1 MVARPRVQTVM
12 LDRRHAL
19 VLGACSLAGAA
30 LTPRRA
36 VAQKYPE
43 RPIRLVIPFVP
54 GGIPDVVG
62 RQWAHAMQALLG
74 PVFVEN
80 KPGGSGIVGTAS
92 VAQAQPDGYTILLG
106 GTGPLII
113 NPIAASHVP
122 YDPARDFAPIAILV
136 VAPVGIVVNPS
147 LPVRTLKDVADYAKH
162 NPGKLSYG
170 SAGVGTI
177 NHLTG
182 ELFKL
187 QTGTD
192 DIVHVPYRGSGQSI
206 GDLVSGQI
214 LMAIVGVND
223 QMLGLHQ
230 AGKVKMLAVTSPTR
244 MIAAPDIATAVEQGF
259 PGMVAQALF
268 GLFAP
273 AGTPDAIVDQLST
286 ATRTAMADDGFRQKL
301 IASGFE
307 PQRELVFRGGAAFRR
322 RRDCPLD
329 AGDQVARA
337 QVGNANVKKFSALG
351 ACWTWTREP
360 GTTPLRRT

>member
-1 MVARPRVQTVM
+1 M

-36 VAQKYPE
+36 VAQPKYPD

-74 PVFVEN
+74 PVVVEN

-106 GTGPLII
+106 ATGPLIV
-113 NPIAASHVP
+113 NSLAASHPP
-122 YDPARDFAPIAILV
+122 YDPTRDFAPIAILV

-147 LPVRTLKDVADYAKH
+147 LPARTLKDVADYAKQ

-214 LMAIVGVND
+214 LMAIVGVTG
-223 QMLGLHQ
+223 QVLGLHQ
-230 AGKVKMLAVTSPTR
+230 AGKLKMLAVTTPTR
-244 MIAAPDIATAVEQGF
+244 MTAAPDIPTAVEQGL
-259 PGMVAQALF
+259 PDMIAQAFF

-273 AGTPDAIVDQLST
+273 AGTPDAIVDQISA
-286 ATRTAMADDGFRQKL
+286 ATRTAMADDGFRDKL
-301 IASGFE
+301 IASGF
-307 PQRELVFRGGAAFRR
+307 
-322 RRDCPLD
+322 
-329 AGDQVARA
+329 
-337 QVGNANVKKFSALG
+337 
-351 ACWTWTREP
+351 
-360 GTTPLRRT
+360 